1 MLLFPSRCQPLE
13 DSKITNHKSQIT
25 NHNSQ
30 FTNHKSQITIHN
42 SQILLMETEFAILL
56 ASFFIIALIYS
67 SVGFGGGSSYLAVL
81 ALLAI
86 DFQLMRSTALLCNII
101 VVVGGV
107 YIFYKEGKLDF
118 KKTWPVVVSSV
129 PLAYLGGLWPIRQDT
144 FFILLGITLVIV
156 SILLWIQPE
165 KNSSVSIKTYDTI
178 AFKIGVG
185 GALGFL
191 SGLVGIGGGI
201 FLSPIL
207 HFIRWDEAKKISA
220 AASFFILVNSISG
233 LTGQLQ
239 QHSSLDWRFIWPL
252 LLAVFI
258 GGQIG
263 SRLGAQKFNPIYVK
277 RITAVLI
284 LVAGSKILF
293 DNF

>member
-1 MLLFPSRCQPLE
+1 MEEFSIL
-13 DSKITNHKSQIT
+13 
-25 NHNSQ
+25 NSQ
-30 FTNHKSQITIHN
+30 FS
-42 SQILLMETEFAILL
+42 ILLL
-56 ASFFIIALIYS
+56 SFFIIALIYS

-81 ALLAI
+81 ALLAV

-101 VVVGGV
+101 VVIGGV

-118 KKTWPVVVSSV
+118 KKTWPLVVSSV

-144 FFILLGITLVIV
+144 FFILLGLTLVIV
-156 SILLWIQPE
+156 SVLLWFQPE
-165 KNSSVSIKTYDTI
+165 KSSAYSDKTYDTI
-178 AFKIGVG
+178 AFKVGVG

-220 AASFFILVNSISG
+220 AASFFILVNSIGG
-233 LTGQLQ
+233 LAGQLQ
-239 QHSSLDWRFIWPL
+239 QRASLDWNFIWPL

-263 SRLGAQKFNPIYVK
+263 SRAGAQKFNPLYVK
-277 RITAVLI
+277 RVTALLI
-284 LVAGSKILF
+284 LVAGSKILI
-293 DNF
+293 DNI